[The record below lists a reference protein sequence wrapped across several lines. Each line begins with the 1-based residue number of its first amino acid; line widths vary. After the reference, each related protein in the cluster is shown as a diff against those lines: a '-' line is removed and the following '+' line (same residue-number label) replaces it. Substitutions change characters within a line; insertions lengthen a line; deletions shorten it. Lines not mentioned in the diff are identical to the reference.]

1 VPALQDIVCEPVY
14 IAFDTNIRKQS
25 CCIQHPFFPQP
36 DEIADIMCYQLGDQL
51 LLLAEFLSNLHL
63 ERLLEKNIQGNE
75 YGYDY

>member
-1 VPALQDIVCEPVY
+1 
-14 IAFDTNIRKQS
+14 
-25 CCIQHPFFPQP
+25 
-36 DEIADIMCYQLGDQL
+36 MCYQLGDQL